1 MPSLPETLGLPSF
14 DSTIGAVFLGL
25 VVGIMLYGLTVY
37 QAYKYYTVYPNDR
50 IGLKVFI
57 TVILAFETF
66 HSALWIVV
74 SYHYLITEAFNVIGL
89 LDAHWSVRLTVL
101 TTGFTVFISQTFYA
115 HRVYHVG
122 PRYYRWLAIPAV
134 ISMCTG
140 LSFAIAAGVK
150 AYTTTKYITDFKR
163 VSWLVSVAYGFAVAS
178 DVILTGALVF
188 VLQRSRTGSKRSN
201 TVLDIL
207 IKYTINTGL
216 LTSIFSVLVF
226 IFAIILPGN
235 LVYAGVSI
243 VGAKL
248 YANSVL
254 AVVNS
259 RKSIGN
265 KFFDD
270 FTTQAVPAQSR
281 RDIEESMVWNV
292 RQPTIT
298 GMMESISTS
307 QGVSFVASGDTATE
321 KPAEPDEKRR
331 PNFTMTRYKTAI
343 VLASTFIAAC
353 AVSLERKRDVKA
365 ITPSSWFWSQICL
378 V

>member
-1 MPSLPETLGLPSF
+1 MLSLPETLGLPSF

-37 QAYKYYTVYPNDR
+37 QAYKYYTVYPHDR
-50 IGLKVFI
+50 IGLKVFVASACANEAPQI

-89 LDAHWSVRLTVL
+89 LDAHWSVRVGAEILFLAKFLTDCLVFPTKLTVL

-115 HRVYHVG
+115 HRVYNGHIHVHG
-122 PRYYRWLAIPAV
+122 PIAGTWL
-134 ISMCTG
+134 S
-140 LSFAIAAGVK
+140 IAR
-150 AYTTTKYITDFKR
+150 TNSIR
-163 VSWLVSVAYGFAVAS
+163 NRCWSQSWLVSVAYGFAVAS
-178 DVILTGALVF
+178 DIILTGALVF

-201 TVLDIL
+201 TILDIL

-216 LTSIFSVLVF
+216 LTRPAFSASLSSYSWVSFRVPGL
-226 IFAIILPGN
+226 IQQAYRNPYAQAIILPGN

-298 GMMESISTS
+298 GMTESISTS
-307 QGVSFVASGDTATE
+307 QGVSFVASGDTVTE

-331 PNFTMTRYKTAI
+331 PNFTMT
-343 VLASTFIAAC
+343 V
-353 AVSLERKRDVKA
+353 
-365 ITPSSWFWSQICL
+365 
-378 V
+378 